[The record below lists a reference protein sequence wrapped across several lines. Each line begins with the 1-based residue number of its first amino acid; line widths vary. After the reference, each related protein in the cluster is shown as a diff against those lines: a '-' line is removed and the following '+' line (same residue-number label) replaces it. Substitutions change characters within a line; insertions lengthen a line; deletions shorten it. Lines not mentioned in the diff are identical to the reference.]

1 MSLGNGL
8 GLHEDLDSR
17 MHEYVENI
25 RYLTSEIS
33 QKNRE
38 IRSAEETLEDL
49 RSNGLATPELEDSFS
64 KSAQDYLKE
73 KAELEQKR
81 EAIHEAATK
90 ELEEAKEQYG
100 NALNKVNSLSG
111 SQAKEFLISIR
122 DSVSELGDWAQELQD
137 AMEEQPSS
145 PVLKKTKH
153 L

>member
-17 MHEYVENI
+17 MQEYVENI

-33 QKNRE
+33 QKNSE
-38 IRSAEETLEDL
+38 ISSAEETLEDL

-81 EAIHEAATK
+81 EA
-90 ELEEAKEQYG
+90 KEQYG
-100 NALNKVNSLSG
+100 NAVNKVNSLSG
-111 SQAKEFLISIR
+111 SQAKEVLISIR
-122 DSVSELGDWAQELQD
+122 DRVSELGDWAQELQD